1 MKSTHVRWGVVS
13 IIMAVLLVGNGCAT
27 MIRGTE
33 EVLSITSEPSGALAE
48 VSDGQKG
55 ITPCQIKLK
64 RNQSVLIKYTKEGY
78 EPETL
83 SVFPTLAGSGV
94 ILGGVIDY
102 GTGAVYSLT
111 PNPAHVMLKPKQSQA
126 MPSPTSLSSQSPR
139 KSLAERLDELEQL
152 RRDGKVTDKEYKSMR
167 QKILDES

>member
-1 MKSTHVRWGVVS
+1 
-13 IIMAVLLVGNGCAT
+13 

-55 ITPCQIKLK
+55 TTPCQVKLK
-64 RNQSVLIKYTKEGY
+64 RNQSVLIKYSKEGY
-78 EPETL
+78 ESETL

-102 GTGAVYSLT
+102 GTGAVYSLA
-111 PNPAHVMLKPKQSQA
+111 PNPAHVMLKPRQVQA
-126 MPSPTSLSSQSPR
+126 TQPSSSPGIEAPR
-139 KSLAERLDELEQL
+139 KSLTERLDELDQL
-152 RRDGKVTDKEYKSMR
+152 KRDGKVTDKEYKSMR

>member
-1 MKSTHVRWGVVS
+1 MNSTRGRRVVAGAA
-13 IIMAVLLVGNGCAT
+13 MAVLLMGSGCAT

-55 ITPCQIKLK
+55 TTPCQIKLK
-64 RNQSVLIKYTKEGY
+64 RNQSVLIKYSKDGY

-102 GTGAVYSLT
+102 GTGAVYSLA
-111 PNPAHVMLKPKQSQA
+111 PNPAHVMLKPRQA
-126 MPSPTSLSSQSPR
+126 QTMTSPVSVGPESPR
-139 KSLAERLDELEQL
+139 KSLTERLDELDQL
-152 RRDGKVTDKEYKSMR
+152 KRDGKVTDKEYKSMR

>member
-1 MKSTHVRWGVVS
+1 MDWPYRRLCAVLVVVS
-13 IIMAVLLVGNGCAT
+13 ALVIGNGCAT

-55 ITPCQIKLK
+55 TTPCQVKLK
-64 RNQSVLIKYTKEGY
+64 RNQSVLIKYSKEGY
-78 EPETL
+78 ESETL

-102 GTGAVYSLT
+102 GTGAVYSLA
-111 PNPAHVMLKPKQSQA
+111 PNPAHVMLKPKVASALQS
-126 MPSPTSLSSQSPR
+126 SSSGPNEEPK
-139 KSLAERLDELEQL
+139 KSLAERLDELDQL
-152 RRDGKVTDKEYKSMR
+152 KRDGKITPKEYKDMR
-167 QKILDES
+167 QRILDGN